1 MRCCINSSKLRHS
14 FHAASW
20 TPIAAD
26 LSQKVSSSRA
36 RTSQQAN
43 PASTGQNMDDT

>member
-1 MRCCINSSKLRHS
+1 MRCCINSSKLHMQHR
-14 FHAASW
+14 
-20 TPIAAD
+20 PIAAD